1 LNIAYK
7 DGITLFIWN
16 LPPSMAIL
24 SNVRY
29 RIALELGVISEMG
42 KPFLISY
49 SIDIS
54 GTALMRDE

>member
-1 LNIAYK
+1 
-7 DGITLFIWN
+7 
-16 LPPSMAIL
+16 MAM
-24 SNVRY
+24 
-29 RIALELGVISEMG
+29 ELGVISEMG